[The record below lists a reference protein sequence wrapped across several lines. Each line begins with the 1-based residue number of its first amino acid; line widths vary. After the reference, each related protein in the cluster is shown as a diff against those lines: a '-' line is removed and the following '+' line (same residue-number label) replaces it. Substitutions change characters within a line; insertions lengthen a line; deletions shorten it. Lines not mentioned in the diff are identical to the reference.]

1 MMSGYPHVL
10 ATPPKFR
17 NFFFPLVLLWS
28 KRSLYWW
35 AHHVNLNFSLVWCDE
50 GRSLFFSQNSVQPSL
65 IFPFCLFFIFLWG
78 GVSAASS
85 IILRLWTS
93 SSCSPFR
100 PWSSLGWPTFR
111 KLFFFLL
118 FGFVFFLGFGL
129 HHSHC
134 ARYQLVRGH
143 LLSKLSP
150 FPNALKAFPM
160 DPKRLLW
167 YHLLHPAPPQRLHA
181 STLFHSCTLLN
192 SYITYTWR
200 TTQWWALAF
209 RLSLIT

>member
-1 MMSGYPHVL
+1 MSGYPHVL
-10 ATPPKFR
+10 TTPPKFR

-100 PWSSLGWPTFR
+100 PWSSLGWPTLR

-134 ARYQLVRGH
+134 ARYPTRPR
-143 LLSKLSP
+143 P
-150 FPNALKAFPM
+150 FAFKAFTISKCLKSFSNGP
-160 DPKRLLW
+160 
-167 YHLLHPAPPQRLHA
+167 
-181 STLFHSCTLLN
+181 
-192 SYITYTWR
+192 
-200 TTQWWALAF
+200 
-209 RLSLIT
+209 